1 MLEDYCRKLILTN
14 TVLDCENRI
23 AVAQILN
30 LTEPQ
35 RQLQNL
41 TAALSFVGQSGK
53 IYESQK
59 KKSGFKKP
67 FVSKSGMVEGKLLQ
81 SLAKSQMRDNMRNM

>member
-1 MLEDYCRKLILTN
+1 MQQRCLVLEDYCRKLILTN

-41 TAALSFVGQSGK
+41 TAALSFVG
-53 IYESQK
+53 
-59 KKSGFKKP
+59 
-67 FVSKSGMVEGKLLQ
+67 
-81 SLAKSQMRDNMRNM
+81 